1 MNFHEY
7 QAKQLF
13 AEYGIAVPAG
23 RVARTPEEAV
33 DAAKAIGGDFWV
45 VKAQIHAGGRGKAGG
60 VKLAD
65 NPEDAKARAQD
76 ILGLDIKG
84 HITHRV
90 MVAQASDIAE
100 EYYFSYLLDRS
111 NRTFLAMAS
120 KEGGMEIEQLA
131 VERPEAL
138 ARISVDAS
146 KGVDEAK
153 AAEIVDA
160 ANFPAEV
167 RDQVIAIAMQLWEV
181 FTQEDATLVEINPLA
196 KAPDGTVLALDAKV
210 TLDENADFRQ
220 PEHSALEDS
229 AAADPLE
236 AAAKEKNLNYV
247 KLEGEVG
254 IIGNGAGLVM
264 SDRRVAGR
272 ECKQCA
278 RREELLP
285 QHSGSSSSHG

>member
-1 MNFHEY
+1 M
-7 QAKQLF
+7 K
-13 AEYGIAVPAG
+13 
-23 RVARTPEEAV
+23 
-33 DAAKAIGGDFWV
+33 
-45 VKAQIHAGGRGKAGG
+45 AGGRGKAGG

-84 HITHRV
+84 HITHKV

-138 ARISVDAS
+138 ARIPVDAS
-146 KGVDEAK
+146 EGVDEAK

-167 RDQVIAIAMQLWEV
+167 RDQVIAIAVAAVGGLHE
-181 FTQEDATLVEINPLA
+181 EDATLVEINPLA
-196 KAPDGTVLALDAKV
+196 KAPG
-210 TLDENADFRQ
+210 RHR
-220 PEHSALEDS
+220 P
-229 AAADPLE
+229 
-236 AAAKEKNLNYV
+236 
-247 KLEGEVG
+247 
-254 IIGNGAGLVM
+254 GAG
-264 SDRRVAGR
+264 R
-272 ECKQCA
+272 A
-278 RREELLP
+278 RSPSTRTP
-285 QHSGSSSSHG
+285 TSGSPTTPRSRTPPPPTRSRPRPRRRTSTTSSSTARSASSATAPAWS